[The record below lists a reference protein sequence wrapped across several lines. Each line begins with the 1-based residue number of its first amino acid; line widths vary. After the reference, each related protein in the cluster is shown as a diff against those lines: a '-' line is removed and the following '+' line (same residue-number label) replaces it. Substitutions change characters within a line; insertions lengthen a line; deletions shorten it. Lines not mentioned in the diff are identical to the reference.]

1 MNVADVL
8 KLVEAGFT
16 AQQISQMLAA
26 PEPEKPAPAEEKPA
40 PAPEPEKAAP
50 EPKAAEAS
58 LDDIYKKLSDQI
70 DSKFAEMAETFKMPA
85 NPSIQDIKPLGLDDI
100 IRNFFKEE

>member
-26 PEPEKPAPAEEKPA
+26 PEPQKPAPAEDKPA
-40 PAPEPEKAAP
+40 PEPEPEKAAP
-50 EPKAAEAS
+50 EPKAAS
-58 LDDIYKKLSDQI
+58 LDDIYKKLSEQI
-70 DSKFAEMAETFKMPA
+70 DSKFAEMAEAFKMPA

>member
-16 AQQISQMLAA
+16 AQQISHMLAA

-40 PAPEPEKAAP
+40 PAPEP
-50 EPKAAEAS
+50 KAAEAS
-58 LDDIYKKLSDQI
+58 LDDIYKKLSEQI
-70 DSKFAEMAETFKMPA
+70 DSKFAEMLEAFKMPA
-85 NPSIQDIKPLGLDDI
+85 NPSIQDITPLGLDDI